1 MSSRMRRT
9 VRAGAA
15 LLGAGLLALATGGR
29 LYATDTTK
37 VNGTVTDV
45 TGKPLEKVEVWFEN
59 AKIQGKRVGPVK
71 TNKKGKYIYPYLDV
85 GIEPEWRVVPKLP
98 GYLVLKVNWKL
109 IDSQRNDRGSNEAIL
124 NTKQEIPSLH
134 PVLVGDSGV
143 NEVNFVMVKEE
154 EFNNALRQAVAA
166 KQGGSA
172 NGGVA
177 PPGGNSAPATPGTS
191 AAPAPP
197 PEPTAPTHSVTEAV
211 DLIKAGKNEE
221 AIPILK
227 EFLEKNPNNAPV
239 QFTLG
244 KALVN
249 TKQFD
254 QAVPALQKALAIK
267 PDQQGAHFFLGIAY
281 SQMGQDADALKEF
294 EAEIPLSPAQDAA
307 YSNAAAICEKQGNQ
321 DKALEYYK
329 KAVEIAPNRA
339 ELHASLAGIYEKKGN
354 QPVVVEA
361 KGGTSDL
368 GTKIIS
374 VSPSGVIE
382 RAEQM
387 SPKYFGAI
395 AKNNDRNEE
404 AVKAFQKAV
413 ELDPGYALAHRELG
427 YALVK
432 QGDFKGAVTHFNKY
446 LELVPKAPDAGEIRS
461 MAKQL
466 SQ

>member
-1 MSSRMRRT
+1 MKIMSSRMRRT

-143 NEVNFVMVKEE
+143 NEVDFVMVKEE

-354 QPVVVEA
+354 QPA
-361 KGGTSDL
+361 AQ
-368 GTKIIS
+368 
-374 VSPSGVIE
+374 
-382 RAEQM
+382 AEYKALAEVD
-387 SPKYFGAI
+387 PDHAAVTWFNIGAI

>member
-37 VNGTVTDV
+37 VNGTVTDA

-143 NEVNFVMVKEE
+143 NEVDFVMVKEE

-354 QPVVVEA
+354 QPA
-361 KGGTSDL
+361 AQ
-368 GTKIIS
+368 
-374 VSPSGVIE
+374 
-382 RAEQM
+382 AEYKALAEVD
-387 SPKYFGAI
+387 PDHAAVTWFNIGAI

>member
-37 VNGTVTDV
+37 VNGTVTDA

-109 IDSQRNDRGSNEAIL
+109 IDSQRNDRGSNEANL

-143 NEVNFVMVKEE
+143 NEVDFVMVKEE

-354 QPVVVEA
+354 QPA
-361 KGGTSDL
+361 AQ
-368 GTKIIS
+368 
-374 VSPSGVIE
+374 
-382 RAEQM
+382 AEYKALAEVD
-387 SPKYFGAI
+387 PDHAAVTWFNIGAI

>member
-143 NEVNFVMVKEE
+143 NEVDFVMVKEE

-354 QPVVVEA
+354 QPA
-361 KGGTSDL
+361 AQ
-368 GTKIIS
+368 
-374 VSPSGVIE
+374 
-382 RAEQM
+382 AEYKALAEVD
-387 SPKYFGAI
+387 PDHAAVTWFNIGAI